1 MPANAGDVRD
11 MGLITGSGRS
21 PRGGNG
27 NLLQYSCLE
36 NPMDRV
42 TWRDTIHSIT
52 KSQTWLKWLSTYSL
66 HLIKKT
72 PEIIKEIDQVMLGR
86 DMNPKDKKGAT
97 SYIWR
102 SWKAARG
109 DDIWVETW
117 VEKGSEPC
125 KDLGK
130 ILPGRGNSHAKVLSQ
145 KHVFCVRETAGF
157 RPWELHVWR
166 VRSENGKRT
175 SYVLIYTR
183 KWNF

>member
-1 MPANAGDVRD
+1 MATHSSILAWRIPWTEEPGGLQSIASQRVRHD
-11 MGLITGSGRS
+11 WSDLAHTAYI
-21 PRGGNG
+21 
-27 NLLQYSCLE
+27 
-36 NPMDRV
+36 
-42 TWRDTIHSIT
+42 
-52 KSQTWLKWLSTYSL
+52 
-66 HLIKKT
+66 LIKKT

-86 DMNPKDKKGAT
+86 DMNTKDKKGAT

-130 ILPGRGNSHAKVLSQ
+130 ILPGRGKNHAKVLSQ

-157 RPWELHVWR
+157 RPWELHVSR